1 MHECGFN
8 LHYTFKRI
16 DFLYCDFLY
25 LETDKIPIL
34 VLAVKWSCDKFMSTV
49 LLSQALSK
57 MYRNLLCA
65 RIKLWCNLN
74 VVNE

>member
-1 MHECGFN
+1 MSVVLAYITLLKDLIFYIAISCIWRH
-8 LHYTFKRI
+8 
-16 DFLYCDFLY
+16 
-25 LETDKIPIL
+25 KIPIL
-34 VLAVKWSCDKFMSTV
+34 VLALKCSCNKFMSTV

-65 RIKLWCNLN
+65 RIKLWCNLS